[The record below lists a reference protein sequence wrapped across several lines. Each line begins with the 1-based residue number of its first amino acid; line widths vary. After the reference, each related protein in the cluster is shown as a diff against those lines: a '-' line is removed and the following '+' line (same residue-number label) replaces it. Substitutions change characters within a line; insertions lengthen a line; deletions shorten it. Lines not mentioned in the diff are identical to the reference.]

1 MATNSAPS
9 ATRTGLGNKT
19 IALAAPISC
28 RQRVIILIIVD
39 GMDHKFDRRVLPI
52 TSAIAAALL
61 ATGCSRSPDT
71 ANSDVRVCRD
81 AQGRRVE
88 DSNCRS
94 YHGGGGGAFLW
105 YYLNRGSAVA
115 RVGQPLSGG
124 STTPAF
130 GKSYGQ
136 ASSATITRGGLGMS
150 GRSGL
155 S

>member
-1 MATNSAPS
+1 MATNSAPF
-9 ATRTGLGNKT
+9 ATRTGQQSSRIG
-19 IALAAPISC
+19 LATPISC
-28 RQRVIILIIVD
+28 RQPVIILIIV
-39 GMDHKFDRRVLPI
+39 GVMDHKFDRRVLPI

-81 AQGRRVE
+81 NMGRRV
-88 DSNCRS
+88 DDGNCRT
-94 YHGGGGGAFLW
+94 YHGGGGGW

-115 RVGQPLSGG
+115 RVGQPLNGG
-124 STTPAF
+124 SIIPTP
-130 GKSYGQ
+130 GRSYGQ

>member
-1 MATNSAPS
+1 MT
-9 ATRTGLGNKT
+9 
-19 IALAAPISC
+19 
-28 RQRVIILIIVD
+28 Q
-39 GMDHKFDRRVLPI
+39 KFDRRILPI
-52 TSAIAAALL
+52 TSAVAAALL

-81 AQGRRVE
+81 AEGRRVE

-94 YHGGGGGAFLW
+94 HAGSGVATGAFLW

-124 STTPAF
+124 SIAPSF
-130 GKSYGQ
+130 GKNYRE
-136 ASSATITRGGLGMS
+136 ASQSTVTRGGLGLA
-150 GRSGL
+150 GGSGL